1 MNFSG
6 DKSIS
11 HRALMLASLCNGK
24 STIKNISIGKG
35 VYSTMECL
43 RLCGIDIEFS
53 QNQVIIQ
60 GGTLKP
66 PKLELNCG
74 NSGTTARLLLGLLA
88 GQKISATIV
97 GDFSLSSRPMERVTI
112 PLGLMGSNIDNNN
125 GKLPLTIKTD
135 YLLGID
141 YIQKISSAQ
150 VKSAILFA
158 GLGAIGITK
167 ITEEYISRDHTERLM
182 KTIGIDIL
190 MENNSTSV
198 NKLDKKL
205 NPFEIII
212 PGDPSTASFFAAA
225 ALLLKKE
232 IILENILLNPTRI
245 GFFKLIKNMGAE
257 IEYLNERISFGEEI
271 GDIKIKPS
279 MLNAVEIDKS
289 MIPSIIDEMP
299 IISILAANAI
309 GTTRVSGAKE
319 LRYKEC
325 DRIQAICF
333 NLKNMGVEID
343 EYDDGFKITNHKFLG
358 TDIKTYNDHRIAM
371 AFSIAGLVS
380 DGENKLDDKSCV
392 DISSP
397 NFYKLLEEFI
407 H

>member
-1 MNFSG
+1 
-6 DKSIS
+6 
-11 HRALMLASLCNGK
+11 
-24 STIKNISIGKG
+24 
-35 VYSTMECL
+35 
-43 RLCGIDIEFS
+43 
-53 QNQVIIQ
+53 
-60 GGTLKP
+60 
-66 PKLELNCG
+66 
-74 NSGTTARLLLGLLA
+74 
-88 GQKISATIV
+88 
-97 GDFSLSSRPMERVTI
+97 
-112 PLGLMGSNIDNNN
+112 
-125 GKLPLTIKTD
+125 
-135 YLLGID
+135 
-141 YIQKISSAQ
+141 
-150 VKSAILFA
+150 
-158 GLGAIGITK
+158 
-167 ITEEYISRDHTERLM
+167 
-182 KTIGIDIL
+182 
-190 MENNSTSV
+190 
-198 NKLDKKL
+198 
-205 NPFEIII
+205 
-212 PGDPSTASFFAAA
+212 
-225 ALLLKKE
+225 
-232 IILENILLNPTRI
+232 
-245 GFFKLIKNMGAE
+245 
-257 IEYLNERISFGEEI
+257 
-271 GDIKIKPS
+271 